1 MHLSQRQ
8 MFAFLVQSLR
18 CVLLFVTPWTAAH
31 QAALSF
37 AISQSLLKFM
47 YIDAIQPFHPLSPTS
62 PPALN
67 LSQHQSGEGREDK
80 SMTVIPGIRSG
91 SEERQ
96 VRQGNAEIWKG
107 IRGVQWGWLREE
119 QNTRTS
125 VWNLDFLSL
134 LFQNRA
140 RYRLPWQDSGLVC
153 L

>member
-67 LSQHQSGEGREDK
+67 LSQHQS
-80 SMTVIPGIRSG
+80 
-91 SEERQ
+91 
-96 VRQGNAEIWKG
+96 
-107 IRGVQWGWLREE
+107 
-119 QNTRTS
+119 
-125 VWNLDFLSL
+125 
-134 LFQNRA
+134 LFQRVGSSNQVA
-140 RYRLPWQDSGLVC
+140 KVLELQLQYQSFQ
-153 L
+153 